1 MVQSVVVALIV
12 TLAFAYS
19 AWALMPAVW
28 QRALRGWLGR
38 AATIDAGDAGGC
50 GGCGGCSGTGAAA
63 RKPVSAAAPGQP
75 APALPV
81 ITLHR
86 RLPVSG
92 RPAGK
97 P

>member
-12 TLAFAYS
+12 ALAFAYS
-19 AWALMPAVW
+19 AWALMPAAW
-28 QRALRGWLGR
+28 QRALRGRLGR
-38 AATIDAGDAGGC
+38 AAPVDAGGC
-50 GGCGGCSGTGAAA
+50 GRCGGCSGAGAAA

-97 P
+97 R